1 MYLLLICNNK
11 LFLQV
16 CLLTPLMNYMSHA
29 LTCLQSL
36 NIINNS
42 NIIRTLKDYLVMRCI
57 CFLAFT
63 LLKMIFHLTQE
74 QAKILEVAKLGHN
87 IFFTGEAGTGKSYLI
102 GAIVDWLRKSNK
114 TFTVMCLSG

>member
-1 MYLLLICNNK
+1 
-11 LFLQV
+11 
-16 CLLTPLMNYMSHA
+16 MNYMSHA

-42 NIIRTLKDYLVMRCI
+42 NVIRTLKDYLVVHCI
-57 CFLAFT
+57 CVFFAFT
-63 LLKMIFHLTQE
+63 LLKMIFHLTCE

-102 GAIVDWLRKSNK
+102 GQSETGYEKVIRPLR
-114 TFTVMCLSG
+114 